1 MRRIELLDTPRAWE
15 GMPATPTVLA
25 SRTVS
30 TPTATAVALSAPV
43 RLDAAPHCSGL
54 ATVVVPAPS
63 PAPCD

>member
-1 MRRIELLDTPRAWE
+1 
-15 GMPATPTVLA
+15 MPATPTVLA